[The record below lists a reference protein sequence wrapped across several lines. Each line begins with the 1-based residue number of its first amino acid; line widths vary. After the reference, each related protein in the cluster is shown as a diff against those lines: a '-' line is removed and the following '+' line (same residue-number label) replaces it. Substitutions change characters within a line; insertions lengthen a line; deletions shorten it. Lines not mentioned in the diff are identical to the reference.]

1 MAKTHYQKK
10 CASCGSSEWTYIREM
25 KMFQCLFCGSFVERR
40 EQREENFAVNNAIRQ
55 TLMDIAYRR
64 IEQADRDLSEC
75 QRVDSKYVGTLIAGI
90 CCRMIAAFNGR
101 YFGGQDPRAMLGQ
114 IRRDYMQLCEQDEEL
129 GVDETEFY
137 DFLES
142 SDCWA
147 MLAMCF
153 DTLGDTQRCEYLL
166 TMADLKQIFSKETNK
181 SLLRFALK
189 NNRLDMAEEVLENR
203 RNVDITDALNAILKD
218 CPDGE
223 PKARMVAS
231 LIQDGAVRDGN
242 VAALEEYMSGGDGAG
257 TKAVVAGAACS
268 AGLQLSLDVT
278 IRSALVSAEVSKF
291 RELLAALLKR
301 RLPDSE
307 VEQLL
312 SMAQSAQDPDK
323 AMAIVDAL
331 AESGQFVSIN
341 GKQVQGF
348 INKTSTTPEH
358 RIRLIGKLK
367 GFTGPEKM
375 WETVTGIYLCQ
386 VAEPVENRTAIL
398 NTLCEDLTS
407 VLAKDFEQYVLT
419 CNLDGGEKPQRI
431 RQLLGL
437 PNMNVGFFRG
447 LIGKYTESNKDAP
460 EHTGQVLQALME
472 CGLAVDGSMVLEYI
486 CSNSGTGEEKIEI
499 LNLVQQ
505 NGTVLR
511 ADTLSTYLER
521 CAKTFDPELF
531 AALYRE
537 NAVISPKALEN
548 YLLVCR
554 DLPEVKLKHALGLS
568 GSMSSSFGGTQC
580 RFKFQGC
587 DVSGNLAQ
595 AYILLTED
603 QRGLAM
609 DLVQAMVSSGTK
621 LNTPVEVDGVSK
633 KFSKFVLEK
642 RSQLTVVAD
651 DICQTHRL
659 FSRFF

>member
-10 CASCGSSEWTYIREM
+10 CASCGSSEWTYVREM
-25 KMFQCLFCGSFVERR
+25 KLFQCLFCGSYVERR

-55 TLMDIAYRR
+55 TLLDIAYRR
-64 IEQADRDLSEC
+64 IEQADRDLTEC
-75 QRVDSKYVGTLIAGI
+75 QRLDAKYVGSLIAGI

-114 IRRDYMQLCEQDEEL
+114 IRRDYLQLCEQDEEL

-153 DTLGDTQRCEYLL
+153 DTLGDNQRCEYLL
-166 TMADLKQIFSKETNK
+166 TMTDLKQIFSKETNK

-189 NNRLDMAEEVLENR
+189 NNRLDLAEEVLDNR
-203 RNVDITDALNAILKD
+203 RNVDITDALNTILKD

-231 LIQDGAVRDGN
+231 LIKDGAVRDGN
-242 VAALEEYMSGGDGAG
+242 VSALEEYMSGGDDAA
-257 TKAVVAGAACS
+257 TKTVVADAACN

-278 IRSALVSAEVSKF
+278 IRSALASAELSKF

-301 RLPDSE
+301 RLSDSE

-312 SMAQSAQDPDK
+312 SMAQGAQDPDK
-323 AMAIVDAL
+323 AMAILDAL
-331 AESGQFVSIN
+331 TDSGQFVSIN
-341 GKQVQGF
+341 GKQVQAF
-348 INKTSTTPEH
+348 ISKTSTTPEH
-358 RIRLIGKLK
+358 RIGLIGKLK

-386 VAEPVENRTAIL
+386 VSEPVENRTAIL
-398 NTLCEDLTS
+398 NTLCADLKT
-407 VLAKDFEQYVLT
+407 VFAKDFEQYVLN
-419 CNLDGGEKPQRI
+419 CNLDAGEKPQRI

-460 EHTGQVLQALME
+460 EYSGQVLHALME
-472 CGLAVDGSMVLEYI
+472 CGLAVDGSMLLEYL
-486 CSNSGTGEEKIEI
+486 CSDGSTAEGKIEI
-499 LNLVQQ
+499 LHLVQQ
-505 NGTVLR
+505 NGSVLR

-521 CAKTFDPELF
+521 CSKTFDPQLF

-537 NAVISPKALEN
+537 NVVVSPRALEN

-554 DLPEVKLKHALGLS
+554 DLPEVKLEHAVGLS
-568 GSMSSSFGGTQC
+568 KSMSTTFGGSGCQF
-580 RFKFQGC
+580 RFRGSTL
-587 DVSGNLAQ
+587 SGTLAH

-603 QRGLAM
+603 ERSLAM
-609 DLVQAMVSSGTK
+609 NMVQAMVNSGTK
-621 LNTPVEVDGVSK
+621 LNTTIEVDGVPK
-633 KFSKFVLEK
+633 KFHKYVSEK
-642 RSQLTVVAD
+642 RSELSTVAEDV
-651 DICQTHRL
+651 CQAHRL